1 MNLDQLEVIN
11 AIVEK
16 GSFRAAA
23 EHLHR
28 SQPALSTS
36 IKNLEE
42 EFGILIFDRKEY
54 RPKLTEAGAV
64 FLKAARTALD
74 AANQAARV
82 GIELGKN
89 KAETQL
95 RISVDPLI
103 SLEILAII
111 AQECA
116 KPTIPVHL
124 IMERTILNGAVQ
136 ALTSGEVDLA
146 LAPDT
151 SNDNKIEKIVIESVS
166 LVGVISKK
174 LLAGKSKATAALLKK
189 YAQVVVYDKDLKR
202 HSENMPVETF
212 LDGGGYKI
220 FAPDHFTK
228 LRLIE
233 KGVGWGRIA
242 RTEFE
247 KSKGL
252 IIIEKNLC
260 EPLSL
265 DLCLMRP
272 KHRPIGP
279 TARKIWSLFEEHSA
293 SL

>member
-42 EFGILIFDRKEY
+42 EFGILIFDRNEY

-74 AANQAARV
+74 AANQAARI

-89 KAETQL
+89 KAETKL
-95 RISVDPLI
+95 RISVDPLV
-103 SLEILAII
+103 SLEVLEVI

-116 KPTIPVHL
+116 KPTIPVNL
-124 IMERTILNGAVQ
+124 IMERTILGGATE
-136 ALTSGEVDLA
+136 ALLSEDVDLA

-151 SNDNKIEKIVIESVS
+151 GSNNSKIEKIVIESVS

-174 LLAGKSKATAALLKK
+174 LLEGKTKATSGLLKK
-189 YAQVVVYDKDLKR
+189 HAQVVVYDKDLKQKT
-202 HSENMPVETF
+202 EDLPIKTL

-233 KGVGWGRIA
+233 KGVGWGRVA
-242 RTEFE
+242 KTEFE
-247 KSKGL
+247 NTKGL
-252 IIIEKNLC
+252 ISIEKNLC

-265 DLCLMRP
+265 ELCLMRS

-279 TARKIWSLFEEHSA
+279 TARKIWKLFEERTT
-293 SL
+293 